1 MLHIKIIR
9 TFFLQTCG
17 FKVNT
22 NSPEWHKSMNKIL
35 KKIKGLFFDINIKL
49 IVYRLRRLNI
59 IFSDSGYNMVL
70 GGNFWIDVDEGMA
83 YVTGQGDPNKLL
95 KLMGSK
101 RGKDAEMAFVKT
113 STNHHDHH
121 NFYNNYQQNSY
132 FGGQST
138 PYWPSDM
145 SYLPSPSPGYYS
157 PATAMQPYHQQYPY
171 PGGYNNY
178 GYY

>member
-1 MLHIKIIR
+1 MFSSSR
-9 TFFLQTCG
+9 TKNLTCG

-22 NSPEWHKSMNKIL
+22 NSPEWHKSMTKIL
-35 KKIKGLFFDINIKL
+35 KKI
-49 IVYRLRRLNI
+49 R
-59 IFSDSGYNMVL
+59 

-113 STNHHDHH
+113 GTHHHRPHHDP
-121 NFYNNYQQNSY
+121 NFCNNYPSSF
-132 FGGQST
+132 FGGQSAT
-138 PYWPSDM
+138 PYWP
-145 SYLPSPSPGYYS
+145 GYY
-157 PATAMQPYHQQYPY
+157 PQGQGMVPFQQYPF
-171 PGGYNNY
+171 GYSNY